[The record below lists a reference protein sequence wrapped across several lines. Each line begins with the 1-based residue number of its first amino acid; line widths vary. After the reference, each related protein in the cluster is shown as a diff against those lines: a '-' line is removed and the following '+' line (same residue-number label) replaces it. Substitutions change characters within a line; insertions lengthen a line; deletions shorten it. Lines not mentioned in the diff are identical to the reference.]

1 MIFTFQVINLF
12 CTCRYF
18 QKLITIKNLIRTSSA
33 GLNNHDF
40 WLPHQAVNQTQVC
53 NEILNPPGLHLVFVH
68 KVPLFVTVTN
78 NNQGKSIRHLV
89 GCTVHN
95 PSFKFAHFLQKV
107 WISSLEKFLWKKK
120 IFVWQ
125 QPAAPDS
132 IILVV
137 HLAFPQP
144 SLLFS
149 VQNLR
154 DLIYFTWSTI
164 NYWYIMTHM
173 KELAWPDFLN
183 VDKFCRD
190 YCIAF
195 FWIRS
200 QI

>member
-1 MIFTFQVINLF
+1 MIFGFPIRLSTKLKSVMKSSILQDFTWFLSI
-12 CTCRYF
+12 RYPCSLPW
-18 QKLITIKNLIRTSSA
+18 LITTRAKVFDILWVALSIIHLFNLPIS
-33 GLNNHDF
+33 
-40 WLPHQAVNQTQVC
+40 C
-53 NEILNPPGLHLVFVH
+53 
-68 KVPLFVTVTN
+68 K
-78 NNQGKSIRHLV
+78 
-89 GCTVHN
+89 
-95 PSFKFAHFLQKV
+95 KV

-164 NYWYIMTHM
+164 NYWYIMTHV